1 MHALSNYTPWYR
13 MVEERTGLSRYVPWS
28 FVSCKTGVRKP
39 DPEAY
44 LGAARLLGVAPSE
57 CLFIDD
63 RAVNCEAAEAV
74 GMPSIVFSDA
84 ALLRK
89 ELVGRAVIG

>member
-1 MHALSNYTPWYR
+1 MI
-13 MVEERTGLSRYVPWS
+13 EERTGLARYVPWS

-44 LGAARLLGVAPSE
+44 LGAARLLGVAPAE

-63 RAVNCEAAEAV
+63 RAVNCKSAEAV
-74 GMPSIVFSDA
+74 GMPSVLFSDA
-84 ALLRK
+84 ASLRR
-89 ELVGRAVIG
+89 ELACRGVLG